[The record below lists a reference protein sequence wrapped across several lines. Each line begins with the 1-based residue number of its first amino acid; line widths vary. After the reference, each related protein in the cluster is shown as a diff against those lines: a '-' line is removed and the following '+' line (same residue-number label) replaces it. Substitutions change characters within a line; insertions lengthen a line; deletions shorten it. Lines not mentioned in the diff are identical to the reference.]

1 VNGIAYGVPLVVV
14 AVGWLIRHEL
24 ARRALVRGELARGI
38 SAPDELARSEPS
50 RSELAR
56 SELARS
62 ASAAGFP
69 PAEAVLPV
77 TGVAESELTGFA
89 SAEAAAGVTREVP
102 V

>member
-14 AVGWLIRHEL
+14 AAGWLIRHEL
-24 ARRALVRGELARGI
+24 ARRALVRGALAGGELARGV
-38 SAPDELARSEPS
+38 SAPDEPS
-50 RSELAR
+50 RR
-56 SELARS
+56 ELARS
-62 ASAAGFP
+62 AGAAGFP

-89 SAEAAAGVTREVP
+89 SAETAADVTREVP